1 MLLCGT
7 VCSMSEMF
15 QMQTIALLYVPNETR
30 EEVDQILIYIAMCS
44 NFTMSHDI
52 ILIISDRS
60 CTKGH

>member
-15 QMQTIALLYVPNETR
+15 QMQTITLLYVPNETI
-30 EEVDQILIYIAMCS
+30 EVDQILIYTAMTS
-44 NFTMSHDI
+44 NFTMSHGI

-60 CTKGH
+60 CTQGH